1 VTNLK
6 ELENRLDE
14 MEKRIDAR
22 FDRME
27 DMLTQLI
34 GIVGETNKKADNLD
48 KRLDGLGKDV
58 KIIKTEMPKMK
69 RLLNEH
75 DSDITELKFQQ

>member
-1 VTNLK
+1 MK

-14 MEKRIDAR
+14 MEKWIDAR

-48 KRLDGLGKDV
+48 KRFDGLEKDI

-69 RLLNEH
+69 RLINEH